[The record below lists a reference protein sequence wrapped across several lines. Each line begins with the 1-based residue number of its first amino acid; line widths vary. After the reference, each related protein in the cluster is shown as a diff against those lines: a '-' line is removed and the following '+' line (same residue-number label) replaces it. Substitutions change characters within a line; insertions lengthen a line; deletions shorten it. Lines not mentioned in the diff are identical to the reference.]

1 MPSHLARR
9 RASLLLVAAAVLTA
23 TLTSAQ
29 AAAPAVEAHDFTV
42 TSSLDGTQLVARYYR
57 PAAKGT
63 YPVVLAPHGGGGT
76 VDSDA
81 PRAARY
87 AALGLVG
94 VVWSARGHGSSGGL
108 YDLFGPKTVQDTED
122 VLQWVIS
129 HRAQTGADP
138 QRAGAV
144 GYSQGGGTVNLIGAR
159 DHRIKVLA
167 PGQTFSGLSESLHP
181 HGCMKLSVDS
191 AILGAAYTAQGARLD
206 PTLLLPWSAYL
217 LTGVGGSDV
226 EAQWASRSPRTYARQ
241 TTQPTLWVQAFDDPL
256 FPVDQALRMQALR
269 ARSDVRLWL
278 SWGGH
283 FAASST
289 AAELAA
295 RESAWTGWLQHTLQR
310 KDTPAAHLPRVT
322 WWYRAAHGTTLVRRS
337 SPSWPPPGVRAVPLP
352 LTAGTVVA
360 AGSGTADDPVV
371 AFGERSVAPGEQIG
385 QVVQALPTHSAAE
398 TLVSTGAPLRER
410 MVVAGAPQAEVVWS
424 STAADSQ
431 LDVKLYD
438 VAPDGSAALLSR
450 GCTAVHSVA
459 GSPHRVTVA
468 MAHTAVEVAAGH
480 RLQVWVQGSDAPTWL
495 PAQQPSVDTVG
506 AGSRVLVPLLRP

>member
-1 MPSHLARR
+1 MTPRPRALLALLA
-9 RASLLLVAAAVLTA
+9 ASLLTVVL
-23 TLTSAQ
+23 
-29 AAAPAVEAHDFTV
+29 APARAAGPAVVAHDFTV
-42 TSSLDGTQLVARYYR
+42 TSTLDGTQLVARYYR
-57 PAAKGT
+57 PAAKGS

-76 VDSDA
+76 VDSEA
-81 PRAARY
+81 PRAAGY
-87 AALGLVG
+87 AALGFVG

-129 HRAQTGADP
+129 HRAETGADP

-167 PGQTFSGLSESLHP
+167 PGQTFAGLSESLHP
-181 HGCMKLSVDS
+181 NGCMKLSVDS

-206 PTLLLPWSAYL
+206 PTLLAPWSAYL
-217 LTGVGGSDV
+217 VTGVGGTDV
-226 EAQWASRSPRTYARQ
+226 EAQWAVRSPRSYLRQ

-256 FPVDQALRMQALR
+256 FPVDQALTMQSLR
-269 ARSDVRLWL
+269 SRSDVRLWL

-289 AAELAA
+289 ATELAA
-295 RESAWTGWLQHTLQR
+295 REGAWTGWLQHGLQG

-322 WWYRAAHGTTLVRRS
+322 WWYRAADGRTLVRRG
-337 SPSWPPPGVRAVPLP
+337 SPSWPPPGTRMVPVP
-352 LTAGTVVA
+352 VAAGTVVA
-360 AGSGTADDPVV
+360 AGSGTADDRVIEW
-371 AFGERSVAPGEQIG
+371 GERMAGPTDQIG
-385 QVVQALPTHSAAE
+385 QVARTLPAHSPAD
-398 TLVSTGAPLRER
+398 TLVSTSGPLRAR
-410 MVVAGAPQAEVVWS
+410 TIVAGAPRADVVWT

-438 VAPDGSAALLSR
+438 VAPDGSATLLSR
-450 GCTAVHSVA
+450 GCTAVHGVA
-459 GSPHRVTVA
+459 GTPQHVHVLL
-468 MAHTAVEVAAGH
+468 AHTAIEVATGH

-495 PAQQPSVDTVG
+495 PAQQPSADSVG
-506 AGSRVLVPLLRP
+506 TGSRVLVPLLKP